1 MTPRVLRRFIILTA
15 VLTFGMFSF
24 WMGWRYLSP
33 SQPGDFETRR
43 GGQLL
48 SDGQYE
54 EAIEQFNTALDLEP
68 DHRGALQGRATA
80 YLQLGRLEEA
90 EDEFTYLIEYL
101 EGTLEDDDRTG
112 RGVLYSAYANRGTI
126 KDRQGRYEEALE
138 DYIAAIQVD
147 AELAEGPGFIDRL
160 LYHDRKPASV
170 LGRANY
176 LYEQLQLPEEDRLLR
191 VPELDAQQR
200 MYQP

>member
-1 MTPRVLRRFIILTA
+1 MNPKVLRRFIVLTA
-15 VLTFGMFSF
+15 VLTFAMFSF

-33 SQPGDFETRR
+33 SQPGDFETRH

-48 SDGQYE
+48 SDGHYE
-54 EAIEQFNTALDLEP
+54 EAIEEFNAALDLEP
-68 DHRGALQGRATA
+68 DHRGALQGLAR
-80 YLQLGRLEEA
+80 
-90 EDEFTYLIEYL
+90 EYL
-101 EGTLEDDDRTG
+101 EVGCLEDAEEVFTDLFVFLEWKVEEVDLTG
-112 RGVLYSAYANRGTI
+112 RGVLYSDYAIRGTF
-126 KDRQGRYEEALE
+126 KDRQGRYQEALE

-160 LYHDRKPASV
+160 LYHNRKPSSV